1 MDYIYKYKK
10 YAEAL
15 YQALG
20 EDAFYITMEKSVEK
34 ETSSKEAML
43 RYLEFSMIESENSG
57 ELYIPK
63 DHDYG
68 VSVWSKPVSREVEAE
83 KSSIK
88 KKFILNQMGEQ
99 SLQTYNE
106 IVEFMSCQAEPYIND
121 NFWYLSILGVLPE
134 YQGQGLGPALVLN
147 MLKKTDHLKVST
159 YLETFT
165 PRNMSFYRR
174 LGYKEIQSFS
184 EPVTGADYWLMVRVP
199 PIA

>member
-1 MDYIYKYKK
+1 MSFIYKYKK

-20 EDAFYITMEKSVEK
+20 EDAFYITMERSVEK
-34 ETSSKEAML
+34 EISSKEAML
-43 RYLEFSMIESENSG
+43 RYLEFSMLESENSG
-57 ELYIPK
+57 ELYIPE

-68 VSVWSKPVSREVEAE
+68 VSVWSKPTSNEIEAE
-83 KSSIK
+83 KLSK
-88 KKFILNQMGEQ
+88 KKVFLLNQMGEK

-106 IVEFMSCQAEPYIND
+106 IVEFMSVKAKPYIGD

-134 YQGQGLGPALVLN
+134 YQGQGLGPALIQNVLD
-147 MLKKTDHLKVST
+147 KTDYLKVPT

-165 PRNMSFYRR
+165 SRNMSFYQR
-174 LGYKEIQSFS
+174 LGYKEIKSFF
-184 EPVTGADYWLMVRVP
+184 EPKTGADYWLMIRP